1 MYPVGRRM
9 LWVSIRNTF
18 CEIIRYK
25 TNYLYS
31 IGDYRTTTKYS
42 NLSINSIKSDTKKD
56 R

>member
-1 MYPVGRRM
+1 MITQIL
-9 LWVSIRNTF
+9 LWNEFKTVSK
-18 CEIIRYK
+18 IIRYK